1 MVESTEKS
9 QNFIR
14 NDRYIGRV
22 IGPKKGPTLIFFGGI
37 HGNEPAGVK
46 ALEHIFEK
54 LNSSIFEIKG
64 AIYGIRGNIP
74 ALLQKKRF
82 LQTDLNRLWTKEK
95 IFEIKNKSNLDLN
108 IEELELLKIEKTVLE
123 ILSSQHAPFY
133 FVDFHTTSSKTIP
146 FITINDA
153 MINRKFSRLFP
164 LPVILGIEEYIEGP
178 LLSIINQMG
187 YVSLGF
193 ESGQHNELS
202 AVSNSIS
209 FLWLTLVFT
218 EAIEKKEIPD
228 FEAHYEQLSKSA
240 EGDAKFYEVA
250 YRHILTNTDDFAMLS
265 GFESFQKV
273 GKGTALAIQ
282 NKTMIS
288 VEKKAI
294 LFMPLYQQQGADGFF
309 LIKNTPMWALK
320 LSALL
325 RKMRFDKFLVL
336 LPGISWSNTKKE
348 SLLVNL
354 SVVRFFAKSFFHL
367 MGYRNRTID
376 KTHILMHNREL
387 IAKNQMYQGEFWY

>member
-1 MVESTEKS
+1 MVESIEESRKII
-9 QNFIR
+9 Q
-14 NDRYIGRV
+14 NDRYIGQV
-22 IGPKKGPTLIFFGGI
+22 IGKKKGPTLIFFGGI

-46 ALEHIFEK
+46 ALEHVFEK
-54 LNSSIFEIKG
+54 LNTNIFQIQG

-95 IFEIKNKSNLDLN
+95 ICKIKNKPDLDLN

-133 FVDFHTTSSKTIP
+133 FVDFHTTSSKTVP

-164 LPVILGIEEYIEGP
+164 MPTILGIEEYIEGP
-178 LLSIINQMG
+178 LLSLINQMG

-193 ESGQHNELS
+193 ESGQHTELS

-218 EAIEKKEIPD
+218 GAIKKKEVPD
-228 FEAHYEQLSKSA
+228 FESHYEQLSKSA

-250 YRHILTNTDDFAMLS
+250 HRHILTNSDDFAMLS
-265 GFESFQKV
+265 GFKSFQKL

-282 NKTMIS
+282 NKKMIS
-288 VEKKAI
+288 VEKKTI
-294 LFMPLYQQQGADGFF
+294 LFMPLYQQQGAEGFF
-309 LIKNTPMWALK
+309 LIKNTPSWALN
-320 LSALL
+320 LSTFL
-325 RKMRFDKFLVL
+325 RKLRFDKLLVL
-336 LPGISWSNTKKE
+336 LPGISWGNSKKE

-354 SVVRFFAKSFFHL
+354 SVARFFAKSFFHL

-376 KTHILMHNREL
+376 KTHILMHNREF